1 MEDKYIYTNKCSLS
15 REICLDV
22 IQMFEQQDEKHR
34 GFTIGGVNLDI
45 KDTYDYVINKNNPKW
60 YKYYNLLFS
69 ELNRNLKEYV
79 NSLNKDNVMNN
90 DDQHTK
96 NTEYKFFYDD
106 LSIVSFQVQRYI
118 KNIGRYIYHN
128 DFTVDSLGKKHRVI
142 TFIWYLNDVEE
153 GGETVFN
160 GTTFIKPEMG
170 KLVLFPA
177 TWTYPHCGRMPISS
191 NKYIIT
197 GWVFVPHK

>member
-1 MEDKYIYTNKCSLS
+1 
-15 REICLDV
+15 
-22 IQMFEQQDEKHR
+22 MFEQQDEKHR

-45 KDTYDYVINKNNPKW
+45 KDTYDYVIEKNNPKW

-69 ELNRNLKEYV
+69 ELNRNLKEYI
-79 NSLNKDNVMNN
+79 NSLNKDNVINN

-96 NTEYKFFYDD
+96 NTEYKFFYDE

-118 KNIGRYIYHN
+118 KNKGRYIYHN
-128 DFTVDSLGKKHRVI
+128 DFVVDSLGKKHRVI
-142 TFIWYLNDVEE
+142 TFIWYLNDVKE